1 MLLESLDR
9 QQPLAVLI
17 LGVTTLLVYHLY
29 RTYSRLQ
36 HIPGPLIAKFTNFHR
51 FLLARRGRLHLYQ
64 DRAHQRYG
72 PAVRFGPNLVC
83 ICDPEAIQTIF
94 NLRGGF
100 PKSNM
105 YRAFRPWT
113 TDGLL
118 LSVFT
123 AEDDA
128 TNRDMKQHISVYYSL
143 SYAVSS
149 FEPRM
154 DSASRMFF
162 DELDRRFV
170 PTGAQF
176 DVTQWMKFLSYDTM
190 GLMTF
195 SRPYGYV
202 QHGRDL
208 HGIMDDVKR
217 ANLSIG
223 PMTQI
228 PWLDWLLHKN
238 WVANLFK
245 RESIAPLL
253 DYVLARI
260 SERREERRKNP
271 KSPSNANIDGPIVD
285 GDFLGYYL
293 NAQERKDN
301 VPLRFVST
309 WTFANILGGADST
322 ASMLRSVVCFLVEHP
337 DALETVRAELR
348 DKQRTATGL
357 TLPFPQWH
365 ELQNLPFLDAC
376 IKESL
381 RLDSPFSMPLERVVP
396 AEGATICGHFYPG
409 GTVVGMSPYI
419 TNRYKPTWGDD
430 ADQWRPRRWLEGE
443 PSHIR
448 KLEASLL
455 SFGAGTRGCLGQ
467 HVALFEIKKFVTA
480 LFMNY
485 DIDLVEPR
493 AESNPYYWV
502 VYPESVQ
509 ATVRKREFKQL

>member
-1 MLLESLDR
+1 MLWESLDT
-9 QQPLAVLI
+9 QQALAVLVI
-17 LGVTTLLVYHLY
+17 GITTVLVYHLY
-29 RTYSRLQ
+29 RTYSHLQ
-36 HIPGPLIAKFTNFHR
+36 HIPGPFVAKFTNFYR
-51 FLLARRGRLHLYQ
+51 FILARRGFLHLYQ
-64 DRAHQRYG
+64 TLAHRRYG

-100 PKSNM
+100 PKSKM

-128 TNRDMKQHISVYYSL
+128 ANRQMKQHISVYYSL
-143 SYAVSS
+143 SYTVSS
-149 FEPRM
+149 FEQRM
-154 DSASRMFF
+154 DSATQMFF
-162 DELDRRFV
+162 DQLDRRFV
-170 PTGAQF
+170 PTGAHF
-176 DVTQWMKFLSYDTM
+176 DLTSWSKFMSYDTM

-208 HGIMDDVKR
+208 HGIMEDVKR
-217 ANLSIG
+217 ANLNIG

-228 PWLDWLLHKN
+228 PWFDWLLHKN
-238 WVANLFK
+238 RLANLIK

-260 SERREERRKNP
+260 AERRNARRN
-271 KSPSNANIDGPIVD
+271 SHNTLSNANADGPCAD
-285 GDFLGYYL
+285 GDFLGDYL
-293 NAQERKDN
+293 QAQEKKEN

-322 ASMLRSVVCFLVEHP
+322 ASMLRSVVCFLVENP
-337 DALETVRAELR
+337 DALETVRTELR
-348 DKQRTATGL
+348 NKQGTTTGL
-357 TLPFPQWH
+357 TLPIPQWQQ
-365 ELQNLPFLDAC
+365 LQNLPFLDAC

-381 RLDSPFSMPLERVVP
+381 RLDPPFAMPLERVVP

-419 TNRYKPTWGDD
+419 TNRYRPTWGDD
-430 ADQWRPRRWLEGE
+430 AEVWRPQRWLEGE
-443 PSHIR
+443 PSRIR

-467 HVALFEIKKFVTA
+467 NVAMFEIKKFVTA

-485 DIDLVEPR
+485 DVDLVEPR
-493 AESNPYYWV
+493 AKSNPYYWV
-502 VYPESVQ
+502 IYPESVQ
-509 ATVRKREFKQL
+509 ATVRKHNFDQ